1 MQDIVS
7 LFMAISFLIVGIACL
22 HRTKAIQAWIFE
34 FSQRAPAAEA
44 WKGLFM
50 WIQTPKFVIV
60 TRILGIFAML
70 NFFLQVYIIMFVDI
84 PVAPAQ
90 AW

>member
-22 HRTKAIQAWIFE
+22 HRTKAIQAWIFD

-50 WIQTPKFVIV
+50 WIQTPTFVIV

-70 NFFLQVYIIMFVDI
+70 NFFLQIYIIMFVDI